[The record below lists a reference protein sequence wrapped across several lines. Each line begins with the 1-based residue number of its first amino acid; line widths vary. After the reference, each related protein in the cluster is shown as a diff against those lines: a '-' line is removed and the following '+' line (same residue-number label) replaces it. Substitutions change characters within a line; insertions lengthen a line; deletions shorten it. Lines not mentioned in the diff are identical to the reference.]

1 MLRQDAEDPEK
12 RHMFPRSLALSIVGC
27 LLLLGLFAPAHAQDA
42 QICLSAADR
51 VHDGDTLADA
61 AKGQAHEACLRALSN
76 SSNVVQKYHLQEADF
91 DIMGTRPKQ

>member
-1 MLRQDAEDPEK
+1 MWTRNLKK
-12 RHMFPRSLALSIVGC
+12 RHMSPRSLALTIVGC
-27 LLLLGLFAPAHAQDA
+27 LLFAAASTPAHAQDA

-61 AKGQAHEACLRALSN
+61 EKAQAHEACLRALSN

-91 DIMGTRPKQ
+91 DIMGPRPKQ

>member
-1 MLRQDAEDPEK
+1 
-12 RHMFPRSLALSIVGC
+12 LALTIVGC
-27 LLLLGLFAPAHAQDA
+27 LLLEACSGPAYAQDA

-51 VHDGDTLADA
+51 VHDGDTLVDA
-61 AKGQAHEACLRALSN
+61 ERSQAHEACLRALSG